1 MDGWLDEW
9 DIFIPQM
16 LVSCSHNPQS
26 LGFHDSI
33 ARRLQGWGEGAIGPL
48 QLHVAGR
55 QAQGMMRGNQRGVLW
70 RLPCLGR
77 GERVVTFR
85 NLDRTEHVHG
95 CWGLEIAKACGHPPE
110 FSGQHGNIHGTIQ
123 KQGGRVIKRTRV
135 RILSILVC
143 KKGMGIKTSAQE

>member
-33 ARRLQGWGEGAIGPL
+33 ARRLQGWGEGANGPL

-55 QAQGMMRGNQRGVLW
+55 HAQGMMRGNQRGVLW
-70 RLPCLGR
+70 RLPCLGV
-77 GERVVTFR
+77 G
-85 NLDRTEHVHG
+85 
-95 CWGLEIAKACGHPPE
+95 GLLP
-110 FSGQHGNIHGTIQ
+110 
-123 KQGGRVIKRTRV
+123 
-135 RILSILVC
+135 
-143 KKGMGIKTSAQE
+143 GIWTAQSMCMDAGDLR